1 MRIFL
6 TGGTGL
12 LGSHVAERLRA
23 RGDEVVALC
32 RPSSD
37 TTFLEG
43 LGCELVE
50 GALEESPDLHARR
63 MEGCSGL
70 VHAAAYIYGGPSLD
84 AVRAVNVDGTRHILQ
99 GAKEAGVVQVVHISS
114 AAVYGDPPAPI
125 TEETPLDAP
134 LRSVDYYGQSKREGE
149 GVAAGFHERGRMH
162 VTIFRPPAI
171 YGERDRLFV
180 PKLVTFL
187 RQPVVFLLGSGE
199 ARFGSV
205 YAGNVAQA
213 VELALDGRGSGGVFN
228 VTEDVPITQRSLYE
242 GLARELGLTPRY
254 LSIPAGLAKFGAAV
268 GDALRIRIPG
278 ARDLSLSRAVR
289 VSTDDNPYVGSKALR
304 ELGWEPH
311 YSLDEALART
321 ARWVREAGVLEG

>member
-1 MRIFL
+1 MRVFL

-23 RGDEVVALC
+23 RGDEVVTLC
-32 RPSSD
+32 RSASD

-43 LGCELVE
+43 LGCELVAGE
-50 GALEESPDLHARR
+50 VEDAPDLHARR
-63 MEGCSGL
+63 MQGCRGL
-70 VHAAAYIYGGPSLD
+70 VHAAAHIYGGRSLD
-84 AVRAVNVDGTRHILQ
+84 AVRAVNVEGTRRVLQ
-99 GAKEAGVVQVVHISS
+99 GAEEAGVVQVVHVSS

-134 LRSVDYYGQSKREGE
+134 LRAVDYYGRSKREGE
-149 GVAAGFHERGRMH
+149 GVAAGFHGRGSLR

-180 PKLVTFL
+180 PKLMTFL
-187 RQPVVFLLGSGE
+187 RSPVVFLLGSGD
-199 ARFGSV
+199 ARFSTV

-213 VELALDGRGSGGVFN
+213 VELALDGRGSGDVFN

-242 GLARELGLTPRY
+242 GLARELGLKPY
-254 LSIPAGLAKFGAAV
+254 YISIPAGLAKFGAGL
-268 GDALRIRIPG
+268 GDALRIRVPG

-289 VSTDDNPYVGSKALR
+289 ISTVDNPYLGGKALK
-304 ELGWEPH
+304 ELGWEPC

-321 ARWVREAGVLEG
+321 ARWVREEGV